1 MRTIAEYRVW
11 CDETEESWLVSGY
24 AKAEMMAKG
33 ICRDHGYRVD
43 IRDEA
48 DGEVLATL
56 SRSESGKV
64 WVDLTFTGA
73 ERVA

>member
-1 MRTIAEYRVW
+1 M
-11 CDETEESWLVSGY
+11 SGY